1 MEQGCLRLVR
11 SKALLNMFDY
21 GVNITKLQ
29 PFFCRQLQLP
39 ADTLLGKK
47 NRPAT
52 LPGVGLRR
60 GGKIVIKIQTELR
73 LIAPLMEVG

>member
-1 MEQGCLRLVR
+1 MVGQSLLYQIDSGIDIAKVQSLLRR
-11 SKALLNMFDY
+11 E
-21 GVNITKLQ
+21 
-29 PFFCRQLQLP
+29 LQLP

-73 LIAPLMEVG
+73 LIAPLMQVG